1 VDKFRGRDQ
10 FWQKTQFQ
18 HHFIAMTFS
27 RSLLTCLALS
37 AATTAGFAAAPATN
51 APPAAAAPANKTG
64 ATNAPASTPP
74 TTTLAPAP
82 GVLKLDDYL
91 KDLKAKLDL
100 SDSEQKEI
108 ESYYTNDGDQL
119 KTILNNDTLSPL
131 QQADQVAALRDTRNA
146 KIEALVHDLDRQ
158 HEFLKIEARYR
169 VALTE
174 LAANGGLVAAAPP
187 AAK

>member
-1 VDKFRGRDQ
+1 
-10 FWQKTQFQ
+10 
-18 HHFIAMTFS
+18 MTFF
-27 RSLLTCLALS
+27 RSLLICLALS
-37 AATTAGFAAAPATN
+37 TATTVGFAAALAPS
-51 APPAAAAPANKTG
+51 APPAPTNKAGT
-64 ATNAPASTPP
+64 TNAPAATSP
-74 TTTLAPAP
+74 TTTPAPASSE
-82 GVLKLDDYL
+82 LKLDDYL

-100 SDSEQKEI
+100 SDSEQKAI
-108 ESYYTNDGDQL
+108 ETYYANDADQL

-131 QQADQVAALRDTRNA
+131 QQADQVAALRDMRNT
-146 KIEALVHDLDRQ
+146 KIEALLHDLDRQ